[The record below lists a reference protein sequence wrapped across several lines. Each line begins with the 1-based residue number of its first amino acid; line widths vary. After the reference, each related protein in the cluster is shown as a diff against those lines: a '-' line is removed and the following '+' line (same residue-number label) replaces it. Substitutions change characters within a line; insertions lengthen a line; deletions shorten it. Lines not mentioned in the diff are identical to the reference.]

1 VKAFKIKSKLLRSQL
16 LKGEMCHF
24 PICAQQ
30 IPQHKHT
37 ELGEIY
43 AMKIDDL
50 VEESDRRLA
59 LSKEED
65 IQLKMTED
73 PFSVDSADLPFQLQ
87 LNRLIFGDQHIT
99 EISTEKAVCTSST
112 KVWTVKSIKILLKV
126 Q

>member
-1 VKAFKIKSKLLRSQL
+1 MKLKIFRSQL
-16 LKGEMCHF
+16 PKGETCHF
-24 PICAQQ
+24 PTCAQH

-37 ELGEIY
+37 ELGEKY

-50 VEESDRRLA
+50 IEEFDRRLT
-59 LSKEED
+59 LPKEED

-87 LNRLIFGDQHIT
+87 LNILIFSDQQIT

-112 KVWTVKSIKILLKV
+112 EVWTVKSIKILLKV